1 VVNVVVAFRSRPGGA
16 DKNPMD
22 DPAVHDRLRVARIGA
37 WFTVACALLYAAYFS
52 MTWSAQTRGPLLA
65 LSGLVVAAS
74 LVLAFVPLRAL
85 MRRPLARELFFLTW
99 TLSSIAVVTV
109 AALLDGGA
117 DSPLF
122 VGFFLPLIFAALSY
136 PVTSVLVAGVAAVLA
151 YVTVAAS
158 VGGAPAS
165 DVFFVA
171 MTLSCG
177 AWMCTWQARSHARQQ
192 RELARVSRADPLTGC
207 LNRRG
212 FEERVAAELAR
223 TQRTDEPFGLVLLD
237 LDDFKQVNDR
247 DGHAAG
253 DDHLRWVATTT
264 AATLRAVDVLGRLGG
279 DECAVLVPGADR
291 DGTRAVAHRMA
302 TVLAARAPA
311 SMGLA
316 VFPDDGDDAEALHRV
331 ADSEL
336 YVAKRRRGAPETRAG
351 EPLHPAAVSA
361 R

>member
-1 VVNVVVAFRSRPGGA
+1 VVNVVVAFRGRPDGA
-16 DKNPMD
+16 DKDPMD

-99 TLSSIAVVTV
+99 TLSTIAVVTV

-136 PVTSVLVAGVAAVLA
+136 PVASVLIAGVAAVLA

-171 MTLSCG
+171 MTLACG

-223 TQRTDEPFGLVLLD
+223 AQRTDEPFGLVLLD

-247 DGHAAG
+247 HGHAAG

-279 DECAVLVPGADR
+279 DEFAVLVPGADR
-291 DGTRAVAHRMA
+291 DGTRAVARRVA
-302 TVLAARAPA
+302 AVLAARAPA

-331 ADSEL
+331 ADGEL
-336 YVAKRRRGAPETRAG
+336 YVAKRRRGPAPRTAEPLRAG
-351 EPLHPAAVSA
+351 AVSV

>member
-1 VVNVVVAFRSRPGGA
+1 
-16 DKNPMD
+16 MD

-37 WFTVACALLYAAYFS
+37 WFTVLSALLYAAYFS

-65 LSGLVVAAS
+65 LSGLVVAGS
-74 LVLAFVPLRAL
+74 LVLAFVPLRNL
-85 MRRPLARELFFLTW
+85 MRRPLARELFFLAW
-99 TLSSIAVVTV
+99 TLSSIAVVTL
-109 AALLDGGA
+109 AAVLDGGA

-136 PVTSVLVAGVAAVLA
+136 PVASVLVAGVAAVLA

-171 MTLSCG
+171 MTLTCG
-177 AWMCTWQARSHARQQ
+177 AWMCTWQARSHARQR

-223 TQRTDEPFGLVLLD
+223 AQRTDEPFGLVLLD

-247 DGHAAG
+247 HGHGAG

-264 AATLRAVDVLGRLGG
+264 AATLRGVDVLGRLGG
-279 DECAVLVPGADR
+279 DEFAVLVPGADR
-291 DGTRAVAHRMA
+291 DGTGAVAHRLAAM
-302 TVLAARAPA
+302 LAARAPA

-316 VFPDDGDDAEALHRV
+316 VFPDDGDNAEALHRF
-331 ADSEL
+331 ADTGL
-336 YVAKRRRGAPETRAG
+336 YDAKRRRARPPRRTS
-351 EPLHPAAVSA
+351 EPLRTGALSG

>member
-1 VVNVVVAFRSRPGGA
+1 
-16 DKNPMD
+16 MD

-37 WFTVACALLYAAYFS
+37 WFTVVCALFYGAYFS

-65 LSGLVVAAS
+65 LSALVLVVS
-74 LVLAFVPLRAL
+74 LALAFVPLAGL
-85 MRRPLARELFFLTW
+85 MRRPLARELFFLAW
-99 TLSSIAVVTV
+99 TLSTITVVTV
-109 AALLDGGA
+109 AAVLDGGA

-136 PVTSVLVAGVAAVLA
+136 PVASVLVAGAAAVLA
-151 YVTVAAS
+151 YVAVAAS

-177 AWMCTWQARSHARQQ
+177 AWMCTWQARSHAGQQ

-223 TQRTDEPFGLVLLD
+223 GQRADERFGLVLLD

-247 DGHAAG
+247 HGHGAG
-253 DDHLRWVATTT
+253 DEHLRWVAATT
-264 AATLRAVDVLGRLGG
+264 AATLRGVDVLGRLGG
-279 DECAVLVPGADR
+279 DEFAVLVPGADR
-291 DGTRAVAHRMA
+291 AGTQAVAHRVAAM
-302 TVLAARAPA
+302 LAARAPA
-311 SMGLA
+311 SVGLA

-331 ADSEL
+331 ADAGL
-336 YVAKRRRGAPETRAG
+336 YDAKRRLARPAQRTG
-351 EPLHPAAVSA
+351 EPPRVGALSA